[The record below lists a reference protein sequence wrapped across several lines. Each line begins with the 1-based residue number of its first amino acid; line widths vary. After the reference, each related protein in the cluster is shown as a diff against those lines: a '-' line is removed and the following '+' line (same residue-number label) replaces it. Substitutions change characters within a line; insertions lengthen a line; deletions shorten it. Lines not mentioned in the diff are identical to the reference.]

1 MITFYLDTSTI
12 NWLFDDSSCLELI
25 KKLPNHAKIY
35 ISVFTVAELA
45 ATSHRKRR
53 IGLLSLAKDVLGDC
67 RPLAMPDDLLK
78 RSLKAMQT
86 WAKEISGFM
95 GSEWDRLWD
104 ALCDPQLI
112 DTEGYFEVIE
122 WKRQQEIRYQ
132 DMQDQ
137 ARPFIQKAIDKLPA
151 TEKNAL
157 RSQFSKL
164 IRHFT
169 RQQDFVNDII
179 RDFASRGF
187 SVIIT
192 KELAQRVIDH
202 SEHWRFF
209 LASMAY
215 GLYIRSV
222 QMSHFSKKI
231 NPGSIDTQQAIYL
244 AMCDIFVTA
253 DQRQHRMM
261 RMLIP
266 FGHVKIRIWSYDQ
279 FKHWIVNV
287 ASNG

>member
-53 IGLLSLAKDVLGDC
+53 IGLLKLAKDVLGDC

-95 GSEWDRLWD
+95 GSERDGLWV

-112 DTEGYFEVIE
+112 DTEDYFGVIE

-222 QMSHFSKKI
+222 
-231 NPGSIDTQQAIYL
+231 
-244 AMCDIFVTA
+244 
-253 DQRQHRMM
+253 
-261 RMLIP
+261 
-266 FGHVKIRIWSYDQ
+266 
-279 FKHWIVNV
+279 
-287 ASNG
+287 

>member
-1 MITFYLDTSTI
+1 MTTFYLDTSTI
-12 NWLFDDSSCLELI
+12 NWLFDDLSCLELI

-45 ATSHRKRR
+45 ATPHRKRR
-53 IGLLSLAKDVLGDC
+53 IELLRLAKDVLGDY
-67 RPLAMPDDLLK
+67 RPLAMPGDLLK

-86 WAKEISGFM
+86 WAKEISGSM
-95 GSEWDRLWD
+95 GSEWDGLWV
-104 ALCDPQLI
+104 ALCDPRLI
-112 DTEGYFEVIE
+112 DTEDYFEVIE

-164 IRHFT
+164 IRHVT

-209 LASMAY
+209 LASIAY

-253 DQRQHRMM
+253 DQRHHRMM
-261 RMLIP
+261 RLLVP
-266 FGHVKIRIWSYDQ
+266 FGHVKRRIWSYDQ
-279 FKHWIVNV
+279 FKLWIVNV